1 MGCRK
6 NLARLT
12 PAERAA
18 FVAAVNT
25 LREDG
30 VYDSFIDQHFGA
42 SGHGHGGPAFFPW
55 HREYILR
62 FERALQAVDPAV
74 SLPYWD
80 WTVDN
85 LNPAG
90 TQSLI
95 WRDDFMGGPGDPRNG
110 FRVMTGP
117 FAAWG
122 IRRNN
127 FNRFTFPGTGGTITA
142 RMASPD
148 YATFRQIESPHGG
161 AHVWVG
167 GDMSAPPTAVR
178 DPVFFLL
185 HCNVDRL
192 WSEWIRR
199 HRASRGFRPYRPLS
213 GGPTGH
219 NLNDSMWPWNG
230 TTNPF
235 GLAPWTISPERRRP
249 ADLLDHRA
257 LGYFYDT
264 LDPAECARTAPP
276 SSPTPRPPRAPSRPI
291 RRTGPTDGR

>member
-6 NLARLT
+6 NLTRLT

-18 FVAAVNT
+18 FVAAVNA
-25 LREDG
+25 LRENG
-30 VYDSFIDQHFGA
+30 VYDTFIDQHFGA

-62 FERALQAVDPAV
+62 FERALQAVDPAA

-127 FNRFTFPGTGGTITA
+127 
-142 RMASPD
+142 
-148 YATFRQIESPHGG
+148 
-161 AHVWVG
+161 
-167 GDMSAPPTAVR
+167 
-178 DPVFFLL
+178 
-185 HCNVDRL
+185 
-192 WSEWIRR
+192 
-199 HRASRGFRPYRPLS
+199 
-213 GGPTGH
+213 
-219 NLNDSMWPWNG
+219 LNDSMWPWNG

-235 GLAPWTISPERRRP
+235 GLAPWAILPERRRP
-249 ADLLDHRA
+249 ADLLEHRA

-276 SSPTPRPPRAPSRPI
+276 LPTPRPPRAPSQPM
-291 RRTGPTDGR
+291 RRTGPRDGR